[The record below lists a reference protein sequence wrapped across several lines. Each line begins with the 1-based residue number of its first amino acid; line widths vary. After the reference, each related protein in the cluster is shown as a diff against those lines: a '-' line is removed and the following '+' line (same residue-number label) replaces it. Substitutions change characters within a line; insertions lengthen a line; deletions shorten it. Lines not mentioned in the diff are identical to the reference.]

1 MQSIKSE
8 AVYTPFCLKEA
19 HANNKFLS
27 QTQQSFLIKLTFE
40 VRLFDYALATIRYH
54 DCFFLNE
61 TVFIQINLSKCI
73 YLSIWV
79 KISKLHV
86 LLQIFF

>member
-54 DCFFLNE
+54 DFFFKWDCLYSDK
-61 TVFIQINLSKCI
+61 FIKMHLPFDTSKNL
-73 YLSIWV
+73 
-79 KISKLHV
+79 KISCTIADL
-86 LLQIFF
+86 F